1 MAQELLANSLLNDT
15 IDSIQSDLLKQMHQ
29 VKLDDVAAHTR
40 LILALQVNGAIQRA
54 LWMRIQDGSA
64 ALQEINLR
72 GRRID

>member
-29 VKLDDVAAHTR
+29 VKLDDVSAHTR

-64 ALQEINLR
+64 AMQEINLR